1 MELRE
6 LDALKTGRAAA
17 ASVRFL
23 AGGRLEVEEQSLV
36 VIEAQPQP
44 APASPASPGKASP
57 PVASGRVARVEQGTV
72 RGISEPGAPVTVV
85 TPDGQKTSIVAE
97 GKEAVPF
104 RVRVRPGGKLE
115 VAVLKGSAQVSTA
128 GAAPVTVKEQ
138 QAVEVSGR
146 RVSAPAPLPG
156 FPELISPAV
165 DEKFHAG
172 IRVPLRWRPVSGA
185 ALYRVQ
191 VSDSV
196 GFERRLA
203 DETVTVAEY
212 NLAGPTPGRTYVWRV
227 SSVDAA
233 GREGEFGFAR
243 RFEVVSAAPPPA
255 ARLVGPPDN
264 AGFQVA
270 GAPRPITFSWSGEA
284 EQYELVIAR
293 APSLSIGTSV
303 LRRRLKGM
311 TSFSVTTLAA
321 GTYYWGVY
329 AVAPG
334 ARRPLFEKAR
344 RLVVARR
351 LPPGVKAPDRID
363 WK

>member
-1 MELRE
+1 MELRQ

-44 APASPASPGKASP
+44 SPAAPPGKASP

-85 TPDGQKTSIVAE
+85 TPDGQRTSIVAE

-115 VAVLKGSAQVSTA
+115 VAVLKGSAKVSTA
-128 GAAPVTVKEQ
+128 GAEAVTVKEQ

-156 FPELISPAV
+156 FPELLSPSV

-172 IRVPLRWRPVSGA
+172 IRVPLRWRTVAGA

-191 VSDSV
+191 VSDSI

-233 GREGEFGFAR
+233 GREGEFGYAR
-243 RFEVVSAAPPPA
+243 RFEVVTAAPPPA
-255 ARLVGPPDN
+255 AGLVGPPDN

-270 GAPRPITFSWSGEA
+270 GAPRPITFSWNGEA

-293 APSLSIGTSV
+293 ASSLSVGTSV
-303 LRRRLKGM
+303 LRRRLKGV
-311 TSFSVTTLAA
+311 TTFSVSTLAA
-321 GTYYWGVY
+321 GTYFWGVY

-344 RLVVARR
+344 RLLVARR
-351 LPPGVKAPDRID
+351 LPPGVRAPDRID

>member
-1 MELRE
+1 MELRQ
-6 LDALKTGRAAA
+6 LDAIKTGHGSG

-36 VIEAQPQP
+36 VIEAQPAAP
-44 APASPASPGKASP
+44 PPPAGSPPPASAPAAA
-57 PVASGRVARVEQGTV
+57 GRIARVEQGSV

-85 TPDGQKTSIVAE
+85 TPDGQRTSIAAE

-104 RVRVRPGGKLE
+104 RVRIRPGGKLE
-115 VAVLKGSAQVSTA
+115 VAVLKGSAAVSA
-128 GAAPVTVKEQ
+128 GGTTVSVKQQ
-138 QAVEVSGR
+138 QAVEVSGKQ
-146 RVSAPAPLPG
+146 VSAPLPLPS
-156 FPELISPAV
+156 FPELLTPAV

-172 IRVPLRWRPVSGA
+172 IRVPLRWRAVPGA

-212 NLAGPTPGRTYVWRV
+212 NLPGPTPGRTYVWRV

-243 RFEVVSAAPPPA
+243 RFEVVSAAPAPA
-255 ARLVGPPDN
+255 AQLVGPPDN

-270 GAPRPITFSWSGEA
+270 GAPRPITFSWRGEA

-293 APSLSIGTSV
+293 APSLSLQTSV
-303 LRRRLKGM
+303 LRRKVRG
-311 TSFSVTTLAA
+311 TAFGVTTLAT
-321 GTYYWGVY
+321 GTYFWGVY
-329 AVAPG
+329 ALGPDG
-334 ARRPLFEKAR
+334 RRPLFEKPR